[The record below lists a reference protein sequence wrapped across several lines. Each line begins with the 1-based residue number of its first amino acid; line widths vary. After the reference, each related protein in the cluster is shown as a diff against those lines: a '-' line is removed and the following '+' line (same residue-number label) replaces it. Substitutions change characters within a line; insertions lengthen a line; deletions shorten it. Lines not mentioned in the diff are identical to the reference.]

1 MDNGEAVIYKRL
13 SELQNVGMFVV
24 HGFGLTDV
32 LKKKK
37 EGNTQDSLLSLSTVH
52 ECDFIIFHHT
62 FGVILLQVKG
72 NALAFAEAEAQL
84 QVSHG
89 LVETLAAID
98 KRDSHLR
105 LPHKKVIAL
114 PSTKKSE
121 FSRDEFPTLKED
133 TVLLFEEDSNDAD
146 AFQKWWQETVEN
158 PAALAQMMPE
168 NLKSYEQ
175 ALAYTLMIRHL
186 GPVTETDC
194 IAELHEILVSQK
206 CHGKAAYPQFLK
218 GSFPHFWSWCRT
230 VFNMSDDQTFDL
242 GEENF
247 EELMA
252 RFQEKHSVNDEEIK
266 SLRGMEIIDTL
277 LKHSKYISGNTLSI
291 LDRAIVEKFADTRFL
306 FYENILR
313 FVSDMRHRLD
323 YTEEEEDVEWSPVLD
338 KFPFLKLES
347 RRDHN
352 MLDQHFSRSL
362 FIEGTEPTKVDRM
375 LFKKITCQFRR
386 YLPIVLTS
394 EQLAVFEGPLKQL
407 IIGPPG
413 SGKTELMK
421 FKARELEIEM
431 EAAKLDGKILYIVGN
446 GAPKRKSFIYYS
458 TMDFFKDSRQVD
470 VITII
475 IEADKMKDTK
485 VDIRRRIASGKYKHV
500 FIDEYW
506 IGAKVVEQDII
517 LELIAATPGYVWI
530 TSVFDFREDLLET
543 HEKLMYRTKPLLE
556 ALKKK
561 GGTVSR
567 IPKVLRAT
575 NTIIELE
582 KMYGSFYQGRSY
594 PYGTKE
600 VLGHS
605 LEGLPISWVVEKGL
619 QNMYAKCTEIV
630 NSAVRDVLELD
641 VSLDG
646 KKLAL
651 NPSDILIVNFA
662 VRMRESASKNLKQ
675 HLDIKNLPVWM
686 VDFKDPPECNT
697 GKMTLLQSHTRQDS
711 SYLDGMEWPMVVVI
725 LPSSLLLGTAPLA
738 HGAPSLRNYD
748 TYIAMFRAVV
758 KLVVISD
765 KWTNQEE
772 FLADVEQRP

>member
-133 TVLLFEEDSNDAD
+133 TVLLFEEDSNDANG
-146 AFQKWWQETVEN
+146 FQKWWQETVEN
-158 PAALAQMMPE
+158 PAALTKMVPE
-168 NLKSYEQ
+168 NLESYEQ

-186 GPVTETDC
+186 GPVTEIDC

-206 CHGKAAYPQFLK
+206 FHGKAAYPQIPK
-218 GSFPHFWSWCRT
+218 GSFPRFWSWCRD
-230 VFNMSDDQTFDL
+230 VFDKSDDQTFDF

-247 EELMA
+247 EKLMKV
-252 RFQEKHSVNDEEIK
+252 FQEKHSLNDEEIIGLK
-266 SLRGMEIIDTL
+266 GMEIIDTL
-277 LKHSKYISGNTLSI
+277 LEHSKYISGDTPSI
-291 LDRAIVEKFADTRFL
+291 LDRAIAERFADTHFL

-313 FVSDMRHRLD
+313 FFSDMRHMY
-323 YTEEEEDVEWSPVLD
+323 YTEKKEAVEWSKVID
-338 KFPFLKLES
+338 KFPFLKLGS

-352 MLDQHFSRSL
+352 ELDRHLSRSR
-362 FIEGTEPTKVDRM
+362 FIEGDNLTKVDGV
-375 LFKKITCQFRR
+375 LFEKITCQFRC

-394 EQLAVFEGPLKQL
+394 EQLTVFEGPLKQL

-421 FKARELEIEM
+421 FKAQELEIEM
-431 EAAKLDGKILYIVGN
+431 KAAKLDGKILYIVGN
-446 GAPKRKSFIYYS
+446 GAPNRNSFIYYS
-458 TMDFFKDSRQVD
+458 TQDFFKKSHRVE

-485 VDIRRRIASGKYKHV
+485 VDVRGRIASGEYKHV

-506 IGAKVVEQDII
+506 IGAKEVEQDII

-686 VDFKDPPECNT
+686 VDFSDAPEFNT

-711 SYLDGMEWPMVVVI
+711 SYLDGMEWPMVVII

-748 TYIAMFRAVV
+748 TYIAMFRAMV

-765 KWTNQEE
+765 KWTNQKE
-772 FLADVEQRP
+772 FLADIKQRL